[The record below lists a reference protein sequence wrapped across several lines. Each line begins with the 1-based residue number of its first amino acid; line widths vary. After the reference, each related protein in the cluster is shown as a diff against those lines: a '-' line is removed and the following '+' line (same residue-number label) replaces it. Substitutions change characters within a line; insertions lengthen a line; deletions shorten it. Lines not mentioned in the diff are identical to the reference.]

1 MHGKIALASFFVFL
15 VSIGCNSSPTVPVPP
30 PEMIIV
36 HAPSD
41 EGMAT
46 VLGMPGSAIVGD
58 SVMVFNKNLGLGV
71 VSLAED
77 DGSFEAEIEAS
88 SGHRLSIQLI
98 RDDMIS
104 ENETIV
110 VVPDPDTQ

>member
-1 MHGKIALASFFVFL
+1 MRAKIALASLFVLL

-36 HAPSD
+36 YAPSD
-41 EGMAT
+41 EGIAT
-46 VLGMPGSAIVGD
+46 VLGKPGSAVVGD
-58 SVMVFNKNLGLGV
+58 SVLVFNKNLGLGV

-88 SGHRLSIQLI
+88 PGHRLSIQLI
-98 RDDMIS
+98 RGDMIS
-104 ENETIV
+104 EDETIV
-110 VVPDPDTQ
+110 VVPDPNT